1 MERLPGIAE
10 TASIFAGIDIT
21 KEPIPVTP
29 TVHYCTEKLVPG
41 LYAVGETACVSDH
54 GANRLGANSLLDLVV
69 FGHASAQH
77 IAENN
82 EKGMPH
88 RPAPTDIGM
97 SSFKDMEKL
106 RMSDG
111 TKFTAQ
117 LRTDMQKAMQSD
129 VAVFRTE
136 EALASGLSRVQE
148 VEQAFR
154 DDVCVKDKSLIW
166 NSDLIETLEMRNLLT
181 CAVQMAKAALERKES
196 RGSHAREDYPER
208 DDEKYM
214 KHSLTWQSREAEDIK
229 VGYRNVIL
237 DTLDQEEC
245 PTVPPKKRTY

>member
-1 MERLPGIAE
+1 M
-10 TASIFAGIDIT
+10 DIGSSFSLHYAQELT
-21 KEPIPVTP
+21 NISSVQRPIGGQSLKYGTGGQA
-29 TVHYCTEKLVPG
+29 YRSEI
-41 LYAVGETACVSDH
+41 ACVSDH

-88 RPAPTDIGM
+88 RPAPTDIGL

-136 EALASGLSRVQE
+136 EALVSGLSRVQE

-214 KHSLTWQSREAEDIK
+214 KHSLTWQSREAEDIQGRISK
-229 VGYRNVIL
+229 CYS
-237 DTLDQEEC
+237 
-245 PTVPPKKRTY
+245 